1 MCEGL
6 SKRVGTFCAAVVT
19 AGALSLCPVAA
30 AQQPAAIA
38 PVRAA
43 PKPAEP
49 ASVRPL
55 DVPLQA
61 DQFDHSRSV
70 GGVRCAIRIHG
81 SGTPANKAAID
92 KALDHMERVLRDLVF
107 ATRTNQIHSINANAD
122 RDEVVVDGET
132 GALLQHAIDVCRRTG
147 GAYDPT
153 VATFDYLWNFAH
165 RPFVAPLPAE
175 LQTRKAI
182 AGCKHMV
189 IKHNTV
195 VRLLQQGM
203 RVTLRQVARGYA
215 LDRAAQVLRE
225 NGLSDFRIQLD
236 RQVYVQGRTGTRHW
250 YAVAPHPRDPDH
262 AMGQLYLGSHAAV
275 TRSDNDAY
283 VIKGG
288 RRYHDV
294 LDPRT
299 GMPASGVVQATV
311 VAADPAM
318 AAMLAEAVFVA
329 GPKAGLALLAKE
341 RNVEGFV
348 VDHTGRVLAT
358 KGMADLARLPPRVD
372 LGEGASP

>member
-1 MCEGL
+1 ML
-6 SKRVGTFCAAVVT
+6 VF
-19 AGALSLCPVAA
+19 GALALTTSAFAQPLAQPATGQPKSAAKPTEPA
-30 AQQPAAIA
+30 AQ
-38 PVRAA
+38 
-43 PKPAEP
+43 
-49 ASVRPL
+49 RPL
-55 DVPLQA
+55 DVPI
-61 DQFDHSRSV
+61 DVGQFEQSRSV
-70 GGVRCAIRIHG
+70 SGVRCAIRVHAAG
-81 SGTPANKAAID
+81 SPANKAAID
-92 KALDHMERVLRDLVF
+92 KALDQIERVLRDLVF

-165 RPFVAPLPAE
+165 KPFVAPLPAE

-195 VRLLQQGM
+195 VRLLQRGM
-203 RVTLRQVARGYA
+203 RVTLRHVAKGYA
-215 LDRAAQVLRE
+215 LDRAAHVLRE
-225 NGLSDFRIQLD
+225 NGLTDFRIQVD

-250 YAVAPHPRDPDH
+250 YAAAPHPRDADH

-275 TRSDNDAY
+275 TRSDGDAY
-283 VIKGG
+283 VVKAG

-299 GMPASGVVQATV
+299 GLPASGVAQATV
-311 VAADPAM
+311 IAADPSM
-318 AAMLAEAVFVA
+318 AAMLAEAVFVL

-341 RNVEGFV
+341 RNVDGFV
-348 VDHTGRVLAT
+348 VDTAGRVLTT
-358 KGMADLARLPPRVD
+358 KGMADLARLPLRVE
-372 LGEGASP
+372 LGEPGGP

>member
-1 MCEGL
+1 
-6 SKRVGTFCAAVVT
+6 VT
-19 AGALSLCPVAA
+19 AQLAHATAILGLGCLLGLAPCAHAQPVALA
-30 AQQPAAIA
+30 AQRPAA
-38 PVRAA
+38 
-43 PKPAEP
+43 KSNEP

-55 DVPLQA
+55 DVPLEA
-61 DQFDHSRSV
+61 EQFEESRSV
-70 GGVRCAIRIHG
+70 HGIRCAVRIHG
-81 SGTPANKAAID
+81 QGTPGHRAAIG
-92 KALDHMERVLRDLVF
+92 KALAEIERVLRDLVF

-195 VRLLQQGM
+195 VRLLQRGM
-203 RVTLRQVARGYA
+203 RVTLRHVAKGYA
-215 LDRAAQVLRE
+215 LDRAAQLLRE
-225 NGLSDFRIQLD
+225 HGLQDFRVQVD
-236 RQVYVQGRTGTRHW
+236 RHVYVQGRTGTRHW

-275 TRSDNDAY
+275 TRSDTDAF
-283 VIKGG
+283 VLKAG

-294 LDPRT
+294 LDPRS
-299 GMPASGVVQATV
+299 GAPASGVVQATV
-311 VAADPAM
+311 IAADPSL
-318 AAMLAEAVFVA
+318 AAMWAEALFVLGA
-329 GPKAGLALLAKE
+329 KAGMALMAKE

-348 VDHTGRVLAT
+348 VDATGRVAAS
-358 KGMADLARLPPRVD
+358 KGMADLARLPLRVD
-372 LGEGASP
+372 VGEAGGP